1 MRTIELLAVSCLVTG
16 CGSLRVEVSVLN
28 PQVIEREDDRL
39 VVRQRLPF
47 ALNESE
53 ASLRRDVA
61 TLQTGH
67 FAIYTALS
75 QAYLKEAAGA
85 KGEDS
90 VRLARIADGLQGQFG
105 QSIGPEYG
113 RLANELVALNAE
125 IRALD
130 AEVAKEPDN
139 GKKPEGLN
147 APAMRL
153 ALRLRQYDAAKEQV
167 RGLLVGDTASLKSA
181 QKDLA
186 SRQKKPLS
194 GAAADT
200 VKKAEEAA
208 FTVAQSILAG
218 RKLIRDS
225 PYLHAIAGADE
236 RFWAKRYNDVFGG
249 GTLGNV
255 DVAIKLDDT
264 GDFSLKGLTFD
275 PSDIARAVAKAG
287 TQALL
292 LTAQVLG
299 VPVTRTG
306 AEVTGQPGAALAKSS
321 HELAEVE
328 RTARQAEKGAE
339 ARDAALRI
347 VAGTIVDTRA
357 EWSSGASDA
366 TRAGA
371 IAALRKI
378 YEAQKPK
385 LAPAASTPGGSD
397 NSKPQE

>member
-1 MRTIELLAVSCLVTG
+1 MKTLELLAVGCLVAG
-16 CGSLRVEVSVLN
+16 CGSLRVEVSVLD
-28 PQVIEREDDRL
+28 PRVVEREDDRL
-39 VVRQRLPF
+39 VARQRLPF
-47 ALNESE
+47 ALSESQ

-61 TLQTGH
+61 TLQSSH
-67 FAIYTALS
+67 FAIYAALS
-75 QAYLKEAAGA
+75 KAYAKEATGPKDSAALASIAG
-85 KGEDS
+85 
-90 VRLARIADGLQGQFG
+90 GLQDQFS
-105 QSIGPEYG
+105 QTIGPEYE
-113 RLANELVALNAE
+113 RLATELVALNAQ
-125 IRALD
+125 IRVLD
-130 AEVAKEPDN
+130 DEVAKETDS
-139 GKKPEGLN
+139 GKKSAGSSTS
-147 APAMRL
+147 AARL
-153 ALRLRQYDAAKEQV
+153 ALRLRQYDAAKQQV
-167 RGLLVGDTASLKSA
+167 QSVLVDDTVSLKSA
-181 QKDLA
+181 EKRLA
-186 SRQKKPLS
+186 SRLKKPLS
-194 GAAADT
+194 AAAADT

-208 FTVAQSILAG
+208 FAAARSILAG
-218 RKLIRDS
+218 RKLVRDS

-236 RFWAKRYNDVFGG
+236 NFWARRYNDVFGG
-249 GTLGNV
+249 GRLGNM

-275 PSDIARAVAKAG
+275 PSDVARAVAKAG
-287 TQALL
+287 TQTLL

-306 AEVTGQPGAALAKSS
+306 AEVSGQPGAALAKSS
-321 HELAEVE
+321 HELAEAE
-328 RTARQAEKGAE
+328 RTARQAENTAA

-371 IAALRKI
+371 IAALHKI